1 MTRLALV
8 FLLTAGSAQAQS
20 VEQRLDDLRLAAA
33 VRLALV
39 ADPSTRA
46 LDVEVVAEGGAVR
59 LSGRSA
65 ASAARVAQGV
75 PGVRSVDGIA
85 LGTQS
90 PSEPP
95 SGSPSESPVTTP
107 AERPDRPAEA
117 PRGGWGSA
125 PDAPPAAPRAEV
137 PVSHTVARGDTL
149 FSLAR
154 QYRTTVEALRALN
167 GLGPRDGIELGRRLR
182 VR

>member
-20 VEQRLDDLRLAAA
+20 VEQRLGDLRLAAA

-65 ASAARVAQGV
+65 ASAARVAQAV

-85 LGTQS
+85 LGTQP
-90 PSEPP
+90 PSE
-95 SGSPSESPVTTP
+95 SPSESPVTTP

-125 PDAPPAAPRAEV
+125 PDAPPAAPRAEA